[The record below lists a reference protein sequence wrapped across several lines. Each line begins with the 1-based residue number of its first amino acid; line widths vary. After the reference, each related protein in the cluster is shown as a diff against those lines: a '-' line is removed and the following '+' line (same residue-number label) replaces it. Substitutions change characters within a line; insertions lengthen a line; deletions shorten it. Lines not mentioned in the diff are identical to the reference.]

1 MNILK
6 FKNDRYKGILYC
18 IIAATLWS
26 TGGILIKQVSWNPVA
41 ISGARSFFASLV
53 IYAYLRKP
61 KFAKSKATILGSIC
75 CAGTV
80 MFFVVANKLTT
91 SANAILLQYTA
102 PIFVAILGVL
112 ILKEKIH
119 WYDIASIIVV
129 SCGMVLFFIQNVSP
143 GNIIGNILAI
153 LTGVSLAGITI
164 AIKVQGDGSAIEITL
179 FGNILAFL
187 ISVPFLFNIVP
198 DLRSIIFII
207 ILGVF
212 QLGIPYI
219 FYVKAIKYISALE
232 AILIAIIEPLLNPLW
247 VFIFTGENPG
257 IYSIIGGAIVISA
270 VLLRGIYISKVVN
283 KKNTIVNVVN

>member
-1 MNILK
+1 VNKLK

-18 IIAATLWS
+18 IIASTLWS

-41 ISGARSFFASLV
+41 ISGARSFFAALV
-53 IYAYLRKP
+53 IFAYLRKP
-61 KFAKSKATILGSIC
+61 KVTKSKATILGSIS

-80 MFFVVANKLTT
+80 LFFVVANKLTT

-102 PIFVAILGVL
+102 PIFVAILGAL
-112 ILKEKIH
+112 ILKESIH

-129 SCGMVLFFIQNVSP
+129 SFGMVLFFIQNVSP
-143 GNIIGNILAI
+143 GNTIGNIIAI
-153 LTGVSLAGITI
+153 FTGVCLAGVTI
-164 AIKVQGDGSAIEITL
+164 SIKVQGDGSAIEITL

-187 ISVPFLFNIVP
+187 VSLPFIFNVVP

-219 FYVKAIKYISALE
+219 FYAKSIKYISALE
-232 AILIAIIEPLLNPLW
+232 AILIAVIEPLLNPLW

-270 VLLRGIYISKVVN
+270 VLLRGIYISKVVT
-283 KKNTIVNVVN
+283 KEITL